1 MPELPEVEMMRRG
14 LLNTVLN
21 KQVIAIKILKH
32 KIVAGNGTTR
42 IPNPEKS
49 AQMEAG
55 VVGSRIT
62 KITRRNK
69 NIIISLFKG
78 DLESGCLLV
87 HLKMTGQFRYYN
99 QGFDEFIP
107 SKHACIVF
115 YLKSGGVGDG
125 VENDGLKESV
135 LVYEDIR
142 QFGYVLFYPS
152 IATLE
157 ASPEWKSNS
166 LDGFL
171 DKLEL
176 DSLYPIFH
184 KSSKSIKKIL
194 LDQSPIGG
202 VGNIYADEICFAS
215 SILPMRPSKS
225 LSKKELALILEN
237 TTEILADAVDKG
249 GSSISDYT
257 HVDGEKGS
265 FANYHKVYG
274 RAGKACVICE
284 AVLTKTTEAG
294 RTTVFCNQCQH

>member
-14 LLNTVLN
+14 LLQTALG
-21 KQVIAIKILKH
+21 KKIEAISIVKP

-42 IPNPEKS
+42 SPNLEKS
-49 AQMEAG
+49 AQMVNG
-55 VVGSRIT
+55 VKGSVIS

-69 NIIISLFKG
+69 NIIISLSEG
-78 DLESGCLLV
+78 DKESGCLLV

-99 QGFDEFIP
+99 KEESDDFVP

-115 YLKSGGVGDG
+115 YLNGQG
-125 VENDGLKESV
+125 EESI

-152 IATLE
+152 LASLE
-157 ASPEWKSNS
+157 LSPEWKSKS
-166 LDGFL
+166 LDGYL

-176 DSLYPIFH
+176 DALYPIFH

-194 LDQSPIGG
+194 LDQTPIGG

-215 SILPMRPSKS
+215 RILPMRPGKS
-225 LSKKELALILEN
+225 LTKEELGLVLEK
-237 TTEILADAVDKG
+237 TSEILADAIDKG

-257 HVDGEKGS
+257 HVDGQKGS
-265 FANYHKVYG
+265 YANYHNVYG
-274 RAGKACVICE
+274 KAGKPCVICQKI
-284 AVLTKTTEAG
+284 LTKTIEAG
-294 RTTVFCNQCQH
+294 RTTVFCNTCQH